1 MGVFLFRDAAATLRR
16 DEPRTVRRCDALPWS
31 RQPALL
37 TFVSGSIPL
46 ERPLSKPRSK
56 VARER
61 RLRAQMERQTQ
72 QLREA
77 QRRLE
82 RASYSVL
89 EGHWEIDLITRKH
102 WVSSNY
108 YRLLGYLPDEIDLS
122 TTDKL
127 EQIVHP
133 EDVQWSKLEAQNH
146 IDLGAPYDQEL
157 RVRVKS
163 GEYRWF
169 RVRGSAERDIDGKA
183 IRLSGSIQ
191 DIHKQRRA
199 EDELK
204 IARERFERAIRGTQ
218 DGLWEYDILASKLWV
233 SPRYE
238 EILGH
243 AEGELLRYKSR
254 AEMVIHPDDIG
265 IWREAQQAH
274 SEQRAP
280 FDVEVRMQTKS
291 GEYRWIRARGRAERD
306 AEGRPVRVAGSIQD
320 VTDARA
326 ARDALVQASEA
337 AQAANRAKSEFLANV
352 SHEIRTPMNGILGMT
367 ALLLDTPLQDQQRE
381 YLETIRASADSL
393 LRVINDILDFSKIEA
408 GKLDIDVVN
417 MNLPRTV
424 EDAASIIA
432 FQAAAKNLKFGV
444 CVHPDV
450 PRHVMGDP
458 QRIRQCLLNLIGN
471 AIKFTNAGEVAVEV
485 RRTGERDGSA
495 LIRFEVR
502 DTGIGI
508 APETIPSLFQP
519 FVQADAS
526 TTRHFGGTGLGLS
539 IVRRLVEMMGG
550 EVGVSSELGKGSLF
564 WFALPMRPAA
574 EEQDCASERGLA
586 QGRALEFGEARYC
599 GKVPLV
605 EDNIVNQKVGQK
617 VLERLG
623 CEVTVA
629 SNGEEGIRAWE
640 SGEFKLILMDVQMP
654 VMDGYTAT
662 RKIRERE
669 GSRARTPVIALTA
682 NAMTGQL
689 ERCLEAGMD
698 GLLTKPLETER
709 LREILDRC
717 GLRVATQPEPCV
729 NAAL

>member
-1 MGVFLFRDAAATLRR
+1 
-16 DEPRTVRRCDALPWS
+16 
-31 RQPALL
+31 
-37 TFVSGSIPL
+37 
-46 ERPLSKPRSK
+46 
-56 VARER
+56 
-61 RLRAQMERQTQ
+61 MERQTQ
-72 QLREA
+72 KLRDV

-108 YRLLGYLPDEIDLS
+108 YRLLGYQPDEIDLS
-122 TTDKL
+122 TTDRL

-133 EDVQWSKLEAQNH
+133 EDVAWSKLEAQNH
-146 IDLGAPYDQEL
+146 IDHGAPYDQEL

-169 RVRGSAERDIDGKA
+169 RVRGSAERDIHGKA

-204 IARERFERAIRGTQ
+204 VTRERLERAIRGTQ
-218 DGLWEYDILASKLWV
+218 DGLWEYDILNSRLWV

-238 EILGH
+238 EILGYG
-243 AEGELLRYKSR
+243 EGELLRYKSR
-254 AEMVIHPDDIG
+254 AEMVIHPDDIE
-265 IWREAQQAH
+265 IWRAAQRAH

-306 AEGRPVRVAGSIQD
+306 AQGRPVRVAGSIQD

-326 ARDALVQASEA
+326 ARDALVQAKEA

-367 ALLLDTPLQDQQRE
+367 ALLLDTPLQEQQRE

-424 EDAASIIA
+424 EDAASIMA
-432 FQAAAKNLKFGV
+432 FQATTKNLKFGV
-444 CVHPDV
+444 RVHPDV

-458 QRIRQCLLNLIGN
+458 QRIRQCLLNLVGN
-471 AIKFTNAGEVAVEV
+471 AIKFTNVGEVAVEV
-485 RRTGERDGSA
+485 SKTGERDGLA

-539 IVRRLVEMMGG
+539 IVRRLVEMMEG
-550 EVGVSSELGKGSLF
+550 EVGVSSEPGKGSVF
-564 WFALPMRPAA
+564 WFVLPMRPAA
-574 EEQDCASERGLA
+574 KLDSADDRGIA
-586 QGRALEFGEARYC
+586 QGRALEFGAARYS
-599 GKVPLV
+599 GKVLLV

-617 VLERLG
+617 ILERLG

-640 SGEFKLILMDVQMP
+640 SGDFKLVLMDVQMP

-662 RKIRERE
+662 RQIREQE
-669 GSRARTPVIALTA
+669 GSRKRTPVIALTA

-717 GLRVATQPEPCV
+717 GLRVATEPAPCV